1 MTSTRPGLRSLV
13 VALVTAALA
22 TGTIAAGAVPAHAD
36 EPAAEPTTWL
46 VQVDGDPAAVTDELA
61 EQGVTTVH
69 EYDAALDGYVVE
81 ATPDQIDAI
90 SQTDGVSEV
99 EPDLDVSITESSS
112 QSGAPWDLDRLD
124 QVALPLDTTY
134 TYPSSAGAGVRVYV
148 LDTGVDTTIP
158 ELGGRVAP
166 GFSAFADTTGTAD
179 CHGHGTHIA
188 GTVASRTYGV
198 AKSATIVPV
207 RVLGCSGSGKMSDVI
222 SGLDWVVK
230 NHPAGTPGVINM
242 SLSGGR
248 SEIMARAV
256 DAATAAGLL
265 VVVAAGNTN
274 TDACQAS
281 PSNVPSALT
290 VGASTITDS
299 RASFSSWGTCVD
311 GFAPGERIVSTA
323 PGGTTA
329 TRSGTSMAAPHAAG
343 LAAILLADSPR
354 LTPQQVTDALV
365 GASRTGVTDRSAG
378 SPDRLFGLT
387 PTTAPVTTPA
397 PAPKPTPAPAPV
409 APAAPT
415 KLAVSAVTTVAA
427 TVSWTPAAGTPATS
441 WTVQRSTDGKTWTA
455 VTAKGTTARLTGL
468 APATRYQ
475 VRVAA
480 NAAAGRSPWAT
491 VTATT
496 AARPS
501 AVRAPKILSR
511 APSTAALSWTAPA
524 TSGTLVSDYKV
535 ELSRDGKKWST
546 FADGVSASPK
556 LQLKG
561 LAPSA
566 TYSVRLTPVADGTTA
581 GTASIVKVA
590 TLAAPSAP
598 RAMKVTDRAATT
610 LSLAWTAPATSGP
623 QVTDYKVQ
631 VTRDRK
637 TWTTVKDG
645 VSPKAA
651 VRITGLAK
659 STAYTVR
666 VTAISG
672 TVSSTSYA
680 EVKTSTRK

>member
-22 TGTIAAGAVPAHAD
+22 TGTIAAGTLPATAAD
-36 EPAAEPTTWL
+36 PAAEPTTWL
-46 VQVDGDPAAVTDELA
+46 VQVDGDPAAVTADLA
-61 EQGVTTVH
+61 EQGVTTVQ

-81 ATPDQIDAI
+81 ATPEQIDAI
-90 SQTDGVSEV
+90 SQTEGVAEV

-124 QVALPLDTTY
+124 QVALPLDKTY

-148 LDTGVDTTIP
+148 LDTGVDSTIP

-179 CHGHGTHIA
+179 CHGHGTHVA

-198 AKSATIVPV
+198 AKSATVVPV

-230 NHPAGTPGVINM
+230 NHPAGTPGVVNM
-242 SLSGGR
+242 SLSGAR
-248 SEIMARAV
+248 SDIMGRAV

-281 PSNVPSALT
+281 PSDVPSALT

-299 RASFSSWGTCVD
+299 RATFSSWGTCVD

-329 TRSGTSMAAPHAAG
+329 TRSGTSMAAPHVAG
-343 LAAILLADSPR
+343 LAALLLADSPR
-354 LTPQQVTDALV
+354 LTPKEVTDRLV
-365 GASRTGVTDRSAG
+365 STSRTGVTDRSAG

-387 PTTAPVTTPA
+387 PATAPVTAPA
-397 PAPKPTPAPAPV
+397 PAPAPTPAPAPV

-415 KLAVSAVTTVAA
+415 KLAVSAVTTVAG

-441 WTVQRSTDGKTWTA
+441 WTVQRSTDGKTWTTVA
-455 VTAKGTTARLTGL
+455 AQGTTARLSRLT
-468 APATRYQ
+468 PATKYQ

-491 VTATT
+491 VTVTT

-501 AVRAPKILSR
+501 GIRTPTVTSR
-511 APSTAALSWTAPA
+511 APSTASLTWTAPA
-524 TSGTLVSDYKV
+524 TSGTLVTDYRV

-546 FADGVSASPK
+546 FADGVSTAPK
-556 LQLKG
+556 VQLTG

-566 TYSVRLTPVADGTTA
+566 TYSVRITPVADGTTTGA
-581 GTASIVKVA
+581 QAVVKVT

-598 RAMKVTDRAATT
+598 RAMKVTASAATT

-645 VSPKAA
+645 VSPKTS
-651 VRITGLAK
+651 VQITGLAK
-659 STAYTVR
+659 NTAYTVR
-666 VTAISG
+666 VTAVSG
-672 TVSSTSYA
+672 TASSTSYA
-680 EVKTSTRK
+680 EVKASTRK

>member
-22 TGTIAAGAVPAHAD
+22 TGTIAAGAVPASAD
-36 EPAAEPTTWL
+36 ETAAEPTTWL

-81 ATPDQIDAI
+81 ATPEQVEAI
-90 SQTDGVSEV
+90 FATDGVTEV

-124 QVALPLDTTY
+124 QVALPLDKTY
-134 TYPSSAGAGVRVYV
+134 TYPASAGAGVRVYV

-158 ELGGRVAP
+158 ELGGRTAP
-166 GFSAFADTTGTAD
+166 GFSAFTDSTGTAD
-179 CHGHGTHIA
+179 CHGHGTHVA

-198 AKSATIVPV
+198 AKSATVVPV

-222 SGLDWVVK
+222 RGLDWVVA

-248 SEIMARAV
+248 SDIMTRAV

-281 PSNVPSALT
+281 PSNVASALT

-343 LAAILLADSPR
+343 LAALLLADSPR
-354 LTPQQVTDALV
+354 LTPQEVTGRLV
-365 GASRTGVTDRSAG
+365 SASRTGVTDRSAG

-387 PTTAPVTTPA
+387 PAPAPVTAPA
-397 PAPKPTPAPAPV
+397 PAPAPAPAVPG
-409 APAAPT
+409 APT
-415 KLAVSAVTTVAA
+415 KLAVSAVRTTAA
-427 TVSWTPAAGTPATS
+427 TVSWTPATGTPATS
-441 WTVQRSTDGKTWTA
+441 WTVQRSTDGTSWTTVA
-455 VTAKGTTARLTGL
+455 AKGTTARLTGL

-480 NAAAGRSPWAT
+480 NATAGRGAWAT
-491 VTATT
+491 VSATT

-501 AVRAPKILSR
+501 GIRAPKILSR
-511 APSTAALSWTAPA
+511 APSTATLSWTAPA
-524 TSGTLVSDYKV
+524 TSGTLVTDYKV

-546 FADGVSASPK
+546 FADGVSTSPR

-561 LAPSA
+561 LAPST
-566 TYSVRLTPVADGTTA
+566 TYSVRITPVADGTTA
-581 GTASIVKVA
+581 GAPATVKVA
-590 TLAAPSAP
+590 TLARPSAP
-598 RAMKVTDRAATT
+598 RALKVTGRAATT
-610 LSLAWTAPATSGP
+610 LSLTWTAPTTSGP

-645 VSPKAA
+645 VSAKAA

-659 STAYTVR
+659 NTAYTVR

-672 TVSSTSYA
+672 TVSGTSYA

>member
-22 TGTIAAGAVPAHAD
+22 TGTIAAGAAPGYAD

-61 EQGVTTVH
+61 EQGVTAVH

-81 ATPDQIDAI
+81 ATPEQIDAI
-90 SQTDGVSEV
+90 SQTDGVLEV
-99 EPDLDVSITESSS
+99 EPDLEVSITESSS

-124 QVALPLDTTY
+124 QVALPLDKTY
-134 TYPSSAGAGVRVYV
+134 TYPASAGAGVRVYV

-158 ELGGRVAP
+158 ELGGRTAP
-166 GFSAFADTTGTAD
+166 GFSAFTDTTGTAD
-179 CHGHGTHIA
+179 CHGHGTHVA

-198 AKSATIVPV
+198 AKSATVVPV

-230 NHPAGTPGVINM
+230 NHPAGTPGVVNM

-248 SEIMARAV
+248 SDIMARAV

-299 RASFSSWGTCVD
+299 RASFSSWGSCVD
-311 GFAPGERIVSTA
+311 GFAPGDRIVSTA

-343 LAAILLADSPR
+343 LAALLLADSPR
-354 LTPQQVTDALV
+354 LTPKEVTDRLV
-365 GASRTGVTDRSAG
+365 SASRTGVTDRSAG

-387 PTTAPVTTPA
+387 PA
-397 PAPKPTPAPAPV
+397 PAPVIAPSPTPAPAVPGT
-409 APAAPT
+409 PAR
-415 KLAVSAVTTVAA
+415 LSVSAVRTTAA
-427 TVSWTPAAGTPATS
+427 TVAWTPATGTPATS
-441 WTVQRSTDGKTWTA
+441 WTVQRSTDGKAWTTVA
-455 VTAKGTTARLTGL
+455 AKGTTARLTGL
-468 APATRYQ
+468 APGTRYQ

-480 NAAAGRSPWAT
+480 NAAAGRSAWAT
-491 VTATT
+491 VSATT

-501 AVRAPKILSR
+501 GIRSPKILSR
-511 APSTAALSWTAPA
+511 APSTASMSWTAPA

-535 ELSRDGKKWST
+535 ELSRDGRTWST
-546 FADGVSASPK
+546 FSDGVSASPR

-561 LAPSA
+561 LAPST
-566 TYSVRLTPVADGTTA
+566 TYSVRITPVADGTTA
-581 GTASIVKVA
+581 GAPATVKVA
-590 TLAAPSAP
+590 TLARPSAP
-598 RAMKVTDRAATT
+598 RAVKLTGRGTTT

-637 TWTTVKDG
+637 TWKTVKDG
-645 VSPKAA
+645 VSAKAA

-659 STAYTVR
+659 NTAYTVR

-672 TVSSTSYA
+672 TASGTAYA
-680 EVKTSTRK
+680 ELKTSTKK